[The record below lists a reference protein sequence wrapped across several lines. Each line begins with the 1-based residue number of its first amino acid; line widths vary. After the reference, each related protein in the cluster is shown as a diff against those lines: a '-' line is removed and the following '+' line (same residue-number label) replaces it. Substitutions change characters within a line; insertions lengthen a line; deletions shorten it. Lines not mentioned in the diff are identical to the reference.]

1 MACHSLQKTLNFVL
15 NSSPLSGPTSH
26 APLLGPS
33 LMKNVSLASPLRCP
47 SRKQERKINQ
57 WYFHS
62 NVVTLV
68 ALTSVW
74 HQGPWLFMFTGKSL
88 PPPLFF
94 HFLQNKQSSRV
105 IIKTATVSYCL
116 EILIFFE
123 TENQYMYIYY
133 GDTGHINIQTFW
145 QQWKAIKF
153 PILTECICPMPIYK
167 QVCVYLAPNYYEF
180 QVWFKTQYYSEKKIL
195 PCSEAVQKLLPTS

>member
-47 SRKQERKINQ
+47 SRKQERKILLISDIFIAIYNTCSLNFCLTPGTLT
-57 WYFHS
+57 FHVHRKITPS
-62 NVVTLV
+62 
-68 ALTSVW
+68 
-74 HQGPWLFMFTGKSL
+74 PF
-88 PPPLFF
+88 FF

-105 IIKTATVSYCL
+105 LIKTATVSYCL

-123 TENQYMYIYY
+123 TENQYVYIYY
-133 GDTGHINIQTFW
+133 GDTGHINIFFLSKIQTFW
-145 QQWKAIKF
+145 QQCKSF
-153 PILTECICPMPIYK
+153 NEK
-167 QVCVYLAPNYYEF
+167 Q
-180 QVWFKTQYYSEKKIL
+180 
-195 PCSEAVQKLLPTS
+195 